1 LYHTS
6 RSKKYSGRFGD
17 LNWSKKSER
26 YGFIFKIPGDTWDI
40 GNKLGFSN
48 IRISVDQTYRCRL
61 FATQGDP
68 VECQDKK
75 GQWLRNSGDISKN
88 SNQISLY
95 IGRKLWGFLSLGIQY
110 NLFWNENHNNIE
122 VLDINSHSSILEN
135 ELKENYAEYF
145 LKLYTKL

>member
-1 LYHTS
+1 M
-6 RSKKYSGRFGD
+6 
-17 LNWSKKSER
+17 
-26 YGFIFKIPGDTWDI
+26 IPDDTWDI
-40 GNKLGFSN
+40 GSKLGLSK
-48 IRISVDQTYRCRL
+48 IEISVDQTYRCRL

-68 VECQDKK
+68 TECQDKK

-95 IGRKLWGFLSLGIQY
+95 VGRKLWGFLSLGIQY
-110 NLFWNENHNNIE
+110 NLFWNENQNNIE